1 MEYSEF
7 TRESVK
13 LHWKPPEDDGN
24 GTISG
29 YIVEKCDAN
38 RDNWTK
44 VTSAAPITGYV
55 VQDLNEGHNYKFRVS
70 AVNQYGVSEPLEGK
84 QVTVKL
90 PFGKSFQSK
99 DIMTRYFIMNLL
111 I

>member
-7 TRESVK
+7 TRDSVK

-29 YIVEKCDAN
+29 YIVEKRDAN

-44 VTSAAPITGYV
+44 VTSAAPISGYT
-55 VQDLNEGHNYKFRVS
+55 VQDLNEGHNYCFRVS

-90 PFGKSFQSK
+90 PFGKYISK
-99 DIMTRYFIMNLL
+99 KILYYTL
-111 I
+111 